1 MSGRIQGRGDVRGQ
15 SDRTHQRLPQAG
27 RGRFGGVRGYVTPY
41 NVGAAPPPASRTP
54 SGYGPYCSNVP
65 VFSSAD
71 SLAADVEMKLNLA
84 STSAVESDFHQSQ
97 TLQQPSPAA
106 VTLATTRL
114 PDRPGFGRA
123 GKKILIRTNHFPVQ
137 STGCDVFH
145 YDVSIS
151 PEVTM
156 KKVCRE
162 IMNSLIDSYMDS
174 FLGNRLPAYDG
185 RKSIY
190 TLGSFPFVSRDFNV
204 KLFKN
209 DGNTRKEHQFI
220 VAIKFAAKIDM
231 HQLQAFL
238 HKKQGNLPHET
249 LQALEIVLRSTP
261 SVMYTAVKR
270 SFFSPKLGAKGK
282 MDGGLEYWQ
291 GFYQSLRPTQMGL
304 SLNIDISAKPFF
316 DPILVTEFIQQYLH
330 IGDLSRP
337 LSNKDCENIIKVLK
351 GVNVQ
356 MTHLKKTMRKKIVRL
371 SQQPIGEL
379 MFTCDDGVQQKSVVQ
394 YYLERY
400 HITIRYPSLPAMQSG
415 SDSKPIY
422 LPLELCKIVE
432 GQRYTKKLNERQVTT
447 LLMATCQRPT
457 HREQNI
463 RQMVRQNDYNN
474 DKFVNEFGLHI
485 HPEPTVV
492 EARLLPPPLLK
503 YAGSQEAPYVGQWNM
518 LNKRMFDGAK
528 IDFWTCVNFS
538 KLNQK
543 QVGQFCWDLVQMC
556 INKGLIFNKQPLI
569 PIHSANSN
577 HIGKAL
583 TSIHSQCNEQLTKM
597 KANGRHLQLLLVI
610 LPEISG
616 SYGMIKKICETELG
630 IVSQCFQPKQVL
642 KRTLPYL
649 ENVTL
654 KINVKAGGRN
664 TVLASAFA
672 RTLDFVCDKPTIIFG
687 ADVTHP
693 APGEDSSCSIAA
705 VVASMDWPEVT
716 TYKGLVSA
724 QKHREEII
732 SDLYKEV
739 DDPKRGKVKSGM
751 IRELLISFNQST
763 GRKPDRIIFY
773 RDGVSDGQFSHVLL
787 YEIDAI
793 RKACSSLE
801 ENYLP
806 RITFV
811 VVQKRH
817 HTRLFP
823 MIHGDRHSTDRSG
836 NILPG
841 TVVDTKICHV
851 REFDFYLCS
860 HSGIQGT
867 SRPTHYH
874 VLFDENDFS
883 ADALQGLTNNLCYT
897 YARCTRSVSIVPPVY
912 YAHLAASRARY
923 YMEGYVEGDG
933 VDAESTSVRMNTR
946 EGDAVV
952 RPLPN
957 VMDNVKKYMFYC

>member
-1 MSGRIQGRGDVRGQ
+1 
-15 SDRTHQRLPQAG
+15 
-27 RGRFGGVRGYVTPY
+27 
-41 NVGAAPPPASRTP
+41 
-54 SGYGPYCSNVP
+54 
-65 VFSSAD
+65 
-71 SLAADVEMKLNLA
+71 
-84 STSAVESDFHQSQ
+84 
-97 TLQQPSPAA
+97 
-106 VTLATTRL
+106 
-114 PDRPGFGRA
+114 
-123 GKKILIRTNHFPVQ
+123 
-137 STGCDVFH
+137 
-145 YDVSIS
+145 
-151 PEVTM
+151 
-156 KKVCRE
+156 
-162 IMNSLIDSYMDS
+162 MNTLIDSNMESY
-174 FLGNRLPAYDG
+174 LGNRLPAYDG
-185 RKSIY
+185 SKNIY
-190 TLGSFPFVSRDFNV
+190 SLGPLPFQSKDFPV
-204 KLFKN
+204 KLLKK
-209 DGNTRKEHQFI
+209 DGNRRKESHFN
-220 VAIKFAAKIDM
+220 VAIKFAAKVDLY
-231 HQLQAFL
+231 QLQAFL
-238 HKKQGNLPHET
+238 HRKQGNLPHET
-249 LQALEIVLRSTP
+249 LQSLEIVLLATP
-261 SVMYTAVKR
+261 SVMYTVVER
-270 SFFSPKLGAKGK
+270 SFFSPRLGAKGK
-282 MDGGLEYWQ
+282 LDGGLEYWQ

-304 SLNIDISAKPFF
+304 SLNIDISARAFF

-337 LSNKDCENIIKVLK
+337 LSDQDCKKILKILKVLK
-351 GVNVQ
+351 GVTVKT
-356 MTHLKKTMRKKIVRL
+356 THLKNVMSKKIVRL

-379 MFTCDDGVQQKSVVQ
+379 MFTCDDGVQKKYVVQ

-400 HITIRYPSLPAMQSG
+400 RITLRYPSLPAMQYG

-447 LLMATCQRPT
+447 LLMATCQRPV

-485 HPEPTVV
+485 QPEPTVV
-492 EARLLPPPLLK
+492 EARLLPPPMLK
-503 YAGSQEAPYVGQWNM
+503 YDGSQEAPSVGQWNM
-518 LNKRMFDGAK
+518 LNKRMFNGAK

-538 KLNQK
+538 KMNQN
-543 QVGQFCWDLVQMC
+543 QVGQFCWDLVQTC
-556 INKGLIFNKQPLI
+556 ISKGLKFNTEPLI
-569 PIHSANSN
+569 PIHSTNHK
-577 HIGKAL
+577 HIGRAL
-583 TSIHSQCNEQLTKM
+583 TSIHLRCNEKFTKM
-597 KANGRHLQLLLVI
+597 KAKGRHLQLLLVI
-610 LPEISG
+610 LPEVSG
-616 SYGMIKKICETELG
+616 SYGIIKKVCETELG
-630 IVSQCFQPKQVL
+630 IVSQCCQPRHVL

-649 ENVTL
+649 ENITL

-664 TVLASAFA
+664 TVLASAFE
-672 RTLDFVCDKPTIIFG
+672 RKLDFVSDMPTIIFG

-724 QKHREEII
+724 QRHREIII

-739 DDPKRGKVKSGM
+739 DDPIRGRVKSGM
-751 IRELLISFNQST
+751 IREMLISFMQST
-763 GRKPDRIIFY
+763 GHKPHRIIFY

-787 YEIDAI
+787 YEVDAI

-823 MIHGDRHSTDRSG
+823 MTHGDRHSTDRSG
-836 NILPG
+836 NVLPG

-883 ADALQGLTNNLCYT
+883 ADALQGLTNSLCYT
-897 YARCTRSVSIVPPVY
+897 YARCTRSVSIVPPAY
-912 YAHLAASRARY
+912 YAHLAAWRARY
-923 YMEGYVEGDG
+923 YMEGYMEGGVEGDVDGDVEGDG
-933 VDAESTSVRMNTR
+933 ADVESTSVRVNTR
-946 EGDAVV
+946 EGEAVV

-957 VMDNVKKYMFYC
+957 VMDNVKQFMFYC